1 MTRWWKEPPT
11 IENDQRML
19 VKHLIAEHATN
30 EIATEAAPERM
41 LREVH
46 DELHAKEAKAAR

>member
-1 MTRWWKEPPT
+1 MTRWWNEPPT